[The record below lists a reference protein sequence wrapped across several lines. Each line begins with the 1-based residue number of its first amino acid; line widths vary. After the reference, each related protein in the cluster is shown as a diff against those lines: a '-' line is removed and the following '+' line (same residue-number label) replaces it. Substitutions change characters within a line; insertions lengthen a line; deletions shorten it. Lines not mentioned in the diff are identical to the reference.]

1 MDEMCTVGIRSTL
14 CLLHISSRANTLV
27 DVTCDVISHHI
38 MSCHVSNITIIEDIV
53 L

>member
-27 DVTCDVISHHI
+27 DVTCDAISHHI
-38 MSCHVSNITIIEDIV
+38 TSCHVPNITIIEDIV